1 MGFGCLGAAG
11 NDGVCG
17 FATIHKEGDINGRS
31 NLLSGKG
38 LALTV

>member
-17 FATIHKEGDINGRS
+17 FATILKEGDIDGRS

-38 LALTV
+38 LALKV